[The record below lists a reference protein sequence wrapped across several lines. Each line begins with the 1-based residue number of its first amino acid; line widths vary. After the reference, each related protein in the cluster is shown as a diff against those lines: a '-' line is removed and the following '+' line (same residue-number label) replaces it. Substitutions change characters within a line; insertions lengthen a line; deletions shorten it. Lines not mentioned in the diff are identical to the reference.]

1 MKKTSLVK
9 QWLPKKTKV
18 ENPFKFYV
26 GVLEKYTKKRPKQ
39 LPVALTYKTSGPNIP
54 TRQLDTRKFLL

>member
-1 MKKTSLVK
+1 MKTASLVK

-26 GVLEKYTKKRPKQ
+26 GVLEKYSKKRPKQ
-39 LPVALTYKTSGPNIP
+39 LPVALTYQTSGPKIP
-54 TRQLDTRKFLL
+54 THQMDTRTFLL